1 VSAPLHWDEV
11 NDRLNISDFN
21 MHNMKD
27 RLKRE
32 GDLFAG
38 VLGKGVDLHTALHLL
53 SGLV

>member
-11 NDRLNISDFN
+11 NDRLQISDFTL
-21 MHNMKD
+21 HNMKD

-38 VLGKGVDLHTALHLL
+38 VLGKGVDLNAALQNL
-53 SGLV
+53 SKLV